1 MNSPRFYDYYRDL
14 RYDNITAPKY
24 RHIFMLLYW
33 PVFGFLFWFAEKFY
47 PVNSYNVVYTP
58 VDSIIPFC
66 ELFVFPYVLWYFY
79 LIGIHIYTFLF
90 DVNTFKKLMKYIIF
104 TYSVTLVIYFV
115 FPTCQLLRPVAFG
128 RQNILTDFM
137 AWFYTFDTNTNVCP
151 SLHVIGSVAVMHTA
165 WHTKGLESKKWKLA
179 FGVTTFLISV
189 STVFLKQHS
198 VMDIALAVPI
208 CMLAYRMFFINSRET
223 DSRSYTQKNSFVR
236 KLRKSFQF

>member
-1 MNSPRFYDYYRDL
+1 MNSTRFYDYYRDQ
-14 RYDNITAPKY
+14 RYDNINAPQY

-79 LIGIHIYTFLF
+79 LIGIHIYTFFF
-90 DVNTFKKLMKYIIF
+90 DVNAFKKLMKYIIF

-115 FPTCQLLRPVAFG
+115 FPTCQLLRPVVFE
-128 RQNILTDFM
+128 RQNVLTDFM

-165 WHTKGLESKKWKLA
+165 WHTKGLESRKWKLA

-223 DSRSYTQKNSFVR
+223 DSRPYTQKNSFVR

>member
-79 LIGIHIYTFLF
+79 LIGIHIYTFFF
-90 DVNTFKKLMKYIIF
+90 DVDTFKKLMKYIIF

-115 FPTCQLLRPVAFG
+115 FPTCQLLRPVVFE

-137 AWFYTFDTNTNVCP
+137 RCFIHVSSFHHIKIFYKCQFKILLRSTHRWKQFKIVC
-151 SLHVIGSVAVMHTA
+151 LTA
-165 WHTKGLESKKWKLA
+165 LCCI
-179 FGVTTFLISV
+179 F
-189 STVFLKQHS
+189 
-198 VMDIALAVPI
+198 
-208 CMLAYRMFFINSRET
+208 C
-223 DSRSYTQKNSFVR
+223 KN
-236 KLRKSFQF
+236 